1 MSHKSDLDWFL
12 SSGMTRFFSS
22 PFGRI
27 LDIQHSRYRD
37 PKHGEERGGTARR
50 GSGRAADGTFT
61 EADETHFVTDWQL
74 MHVKPE
80 AHGAPQEPELADL
93 HRFGHV
99 SSALYKLEKID
110 PILTSVLMLVHGD
123 RGQRWAAERIEGR
136 LLAIYS
142 LTPTGSRWVDSM
154 VEKSL
159 VPLNVLRPD
168 ERLANECAA
177 QDNAPTDIRRAR
189 FKRIE
194 AEAKELYA
202 TAMEKYEELAS

>member
-37 PKHGEERGGTARR
+37 PTPGQERGGYTRR
-50 GSGRAADGTFT
+50 NKSRAESEHPEDP
-61 EADETHFVTDWQL
+61 THFVTDWQL

-99 SSALYKLEKID
+99 SSVLYKLEKID

-142 LTPTGSRWVDSM
+142 LTDMGSRWLASM
-154 VEKSL
+154 VEKSQ
-159 VPLNVLRPD
+159 VPLSVLRED
-168 ERLANECAA
+168 ERFANECAC

-189 FKRIE
+189 LKRVD
-194 AEAKELYA
+194 AEAKVLYQR
-202 TAMEKYEELAS
+202 AMDKYEELAA